1 MTILVLRSYNPITVT
16 SNANL
21 ESFELVFSFA
31 CSISESKFIS
41 QADKSFIHV
50 AHKKRH
56 GSTQES
62 MPRWTQ
68 SLLWRRW
75 SQKRVLGIQRQ
86 QGAGSQPA
94 SSGDG
99 ASVWSAVYAA
109 PRWCGDRV
117 TQGTRPWA
125 LWCGDRVMQG
135 RRLCALWCCGDRV
148 MQGTRLCALWCC
160 SDWVMQGRVLCSSV
174 VLR

>member
-1 MTILVLRSYNPITVT
+1 MLLTILALRSYNGRHPITVS

-56 GSTQES
+56 GSTKES

-86 QGAGSQPA
+86 QSAGSQPA
-94 SSGDG
+94 LSGDG

-109 PRWCGDRV
+109 PWCCGDRV
-117 TQGTRPWA
+117 TQDT
-125 LWCGDRVMQG
+125 C
-135 RRLCALWCCGDRV
+135 LCALWCCGDQV
-148 MQGTRLCALWCC
+148 MQGTRLC
-160 SDWVMQGRVLCSSV
+160 SPV